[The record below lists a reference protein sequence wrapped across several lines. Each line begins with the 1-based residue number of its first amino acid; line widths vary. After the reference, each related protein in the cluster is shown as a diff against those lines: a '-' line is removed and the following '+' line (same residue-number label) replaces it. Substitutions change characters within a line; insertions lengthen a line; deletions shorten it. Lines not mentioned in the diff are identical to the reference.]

1 MCIFASENERGII
14 MCTCI
19 AEIKTSYTKVRKQT
33 AGVVRQYFDADEYL
47 DQINVVKRELVM
59 VINETN
65 ALVELV
71 RSHFTE
77 FDAQE
82 SEELLSCSAPILIL
96 MNHLYEKLIGSSLY
110 PGLKTTV
117 EEYCNSMSAFQELC
131 NDIQVWNI
139 DLPRDKEFQES
150 CERLNHIA

>member
-1 MCIFASENERGII
+1 

-33 AGVVRQYFDADEYL
+33 AGVVLQYFDADEYL
-47 DQINVVKRELVM
+47 DQINVVKRELVI

-65 ALVELV
+65 SLVELV

-77 FDAQE
+77 FDTQE
-82 SEELLSCSAPILIL
+82 SEELLAYSAPILIL
-96 MNHLYEKLIGSSLY
+96 MDHLNEKLTGSPLY
-110 PGLKTTV
+110 PGLKSTV

-150 CERLNHIA
+150 CEQLNHIA